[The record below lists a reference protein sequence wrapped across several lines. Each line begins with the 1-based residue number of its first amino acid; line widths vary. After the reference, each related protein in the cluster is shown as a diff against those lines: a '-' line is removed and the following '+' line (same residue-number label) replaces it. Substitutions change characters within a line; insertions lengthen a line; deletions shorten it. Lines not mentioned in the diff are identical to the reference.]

1 MKAKIESYKSG
12 AIYSAGLSVVVKF
25 IAFFPELP
33 DRLLSG
39 AGTGTD
45 IYFYMFEA

>member
-25 IAFFPELP
+25 IAFFP
-33 DRLLSG
+33 
-39 AGTGTD
+39 GTS
-45 IYFYMFEA
+45 